1 MKQEC
6 INLIAELDKLLSGLR
21 ENWLEAKGENRNN
34 WFRKINSSLDER
46 NRLMKLRD
54 EN

>member
-1 MKQEC
+1 MKQEY

-21 ENWLEAKGENRNN
+21 ENWMEATGQNKTN
-34 WFRKINSSLDER
+34 WFKKINSSLDER